1 MVNFKNTD
9 TAKHSESQLTVRTIP
24 CNNITI
30 SDMNPDFKQTLWRT
44 ALAENMSSITPD
56 RNIAEVI
63 MDELVNAGAAEFLL
77 IRDDDI
83 RIWWEGVL
91 AQRAMLQQLREEV
104 EHRERLYQTAV
115 SKLSTEEL
123 NAIIEFSKK
132 PKEKEPW
139 SWDPV
144 MKF

>member
-1 MVNFKNTD
+1 
-9 TAKHSESQLTVRTIP
+9 
-24 CNNITI
+24 
-30 SDMNPDFKQTLWRT
+30 
-44 ALAENMSSITPD
+44 
-56 RNIAEVI
+56 